1 MKNKWISLIYL
12 DSRYQLK
19 DEPKLGFQIQ
29 VSIYLKKKKKKLKTK
44 IRQKR
49 IALVPE
55 ILLHGVKKMFVFI
68 SIALFLWQ
76 KAEATVPLFTDWPNA
91 NC

>member
-1 MKNKWISLIYL
+1 M
-12 DSRYQLK
+12 
-19 DEPKLGFQIQ
+19 GFKIQ
-29 VSIYLKKKKKKLKTK
+29 VSIYLKKKKKKKKLKTK

>member
-1 MKNKWISLIYL
+1 M
-12 DSRYQLK
+12 
-19 DEPKLGFQIQ
+19 GFQIQ
-29 VSIYLKKKKKKLKTK
+29 VSIYLKKKKKKKKKKLKTK